1 VLTPHAQREMQA
13 RISGIAP
20 SLDNDL
26 RIDSELIWIKTFV
39 DRWTSRWCVG
49 DDDRL
54 RHWHLRH
61 DALTVKLLLSIRCLG
76 KKTSAGDKVH
86 VQDDIL
92 ETAEAIFDEALR
104 HSGPPPVSIKS
115 GPFTFA
121 ASIILKLG
129 VGYDKVLRLALQMA
143 GDPESRGLAT
153 HSRLNGYQMLG
164 MLAEVK

>member
-1 VLTPHAQREMQA
+1 VLTRNVQRDMQA

-26 RIDSELIWIKTFV
+26 RIDSELTWIKTFV

-49 DDDRL
+49 DDAAL

-76 KKTSAGDKVH
+76 KKTSAGDKAH

-104 HSGPPPVSIKS
+104 HSAPPPVSIKS

-129 VGYDKVLRLALQMA
+129 VGYDRSYAWLWEWLVIQRA
-143 GDPESRGLAT
+143 GGWLLIHVSTDI
-153 HSRLNGYQMLG
+153 
-164 MLAEVK
+164 KC

>member
-1 VLTPHAQREMQA
+1 VLTRNVQRDMQA

-26 RIDSELIWIKTFV
+26 RIDSELTWIKTFV

-49 DDDRL
+49 DDDAL

-76 KKTSAGDKVH
+76 KKTSAGDK
-86 VQDDIL
+86 
-92 ETAEAIFDEALR
+92 ALR
-104 HSGPPPVSIKS
+104 HSAPPPVSIKS

-129 VGYDKVLRLALQMA
+129 VGYDKVLRLALGMA

-153 HSRLNGYQMLG
+153 HTRLNGYQMLG